1 MIELKWIDGLE
12 KGRLIVVPR
21 PPGGHWLQ
29 TEIQRWNAMGV
40 QTVASMLTY
49 EEVFGYGLT
58 READLCMI
66 LGLEYLNFPIKDHSV
81 PESKKDMLEFAKRL
95 VKLLEDDK
103 SVLIHCF
110 AGMGRSV
117 LMAACVLILRGMEPG
132 KACDAISIARG
143 IPGLPETP
151 EQRAWIVTFAET
163 VEKNR
168 NT

>member
-29 TEIQRWNAMGV
+29 TEIQRWKAMGV
-40 QTVASMLTY
+40 QTVTSMLTY

-66 LGLEYLNFPIKDHSV
+66 LGMEYLNFPIKDHRV
-81 PESKKDMLEFAKRL
+81 PDSEKDTLAFATRLSKILEEEKA
-95 VKLLEDDK
+95 
-103 SVLIHCF
+103 VLIHCF

-117 LMAACVLILRGMEPG
+117 LMAACVLILRGMDPA
-132 KACDAISIARG
+132 KACEAISTARG

-151 EQRAWIVTFAET
+151 EQRKWIMEFAERQ
-163 VEKNR
+163 K
-168 NT
+168 